1 MHPRIYQ
8 EFEKIC
14 SERNIAGSVL
24 EVAAIPSN
32 MSLLCM
38 KSLESATEKVG
49 INLDGPHEFR
59 DFKIHKG
66 NANSMDFFEDERF
79 DVVLCNAMLEHDKY
93 FWKTIA
99 EIKRV
104 TKPGGLIVI
113 GTPGFK
119 YYRAE
124 EFKKILRRTPLVR
137 NLSTNQYLNLFF
149 TATVT
154 FQMHDRPGDYYRFS
168 PQAFKEV
175 FFEDLDNVEVHAI
188 MLPPRIIG
196 VGTKKRHLKSTA

>member
-1 MHPRIYQ
+1 MHRRIYQ

-14 SERNIAGSVL
+14 SKRNIDGSVL
-24 EVAAIPSN
+24 EVGAIPSR

-49 INLDGPHEFR
+49 INLDGPHEFK

-66 NANSMDFFEDERF
+66 NANLMDCFEGERF
-79 DVVLCNAMLEHDKY
+79 DVVLCNALLEHDKF
-93 FWKTIA
+93 FWKTIG

-113 GTPGFK
+113 GTPGYKYFK
-119 YYRAE
+119 VEKAKSFIRRIPLI
-124 EFKKILRRTPLVR
+124 KIL
-137 NLSTNQYLNLFF
+137 SKNQYLNLFF
-149 TATVT
+149 TATIT
-154 FQMHDRPGDYYRFS
+154 FQIHNNPGDYYRFS
-168 PQAFKEV
+168 QQTFKEV
-175 FFEDLDNVEVHAI
+175 FFEEMGDVEVRSI

-196 VGTKKRHLKSTA
+196 VGTKRHNSEAPA